1 MHPSS
6 ERRPRWRSIRTRL
19 FLVYSLILGLICLFI
34 TLYFPARLQAQAMRS
49 VAAKAESIGAMMA
62 YSLAPLLYFSDD
74 RAFDPVIRS
83 ARENPDLLYV
93 VIAAPDGGQL
103 GAWNLDQARLEGF
116 AAADGGFSASPDG
129 LAYRARATIN
139 RNGFEVGHVYFGL
152 SLEGVRREVSSSRWD
167 IAAVSLGVF
176 LIGTLAVLGVSVLIT
191 GPLNRVVETARRI
204 TAGDLSRRTS
214 VRSRDEVGQLAEA
227 FDGMV
232 DHLVSAQ
239 ADLSVLNQDLEARVA
254 ERTRE
259 LEHEVEERA
268 QAERLLLVSRE
279 RYALAARG
287 SNDGLWDWDLRTGE
301 VYYSPRWRSMLGF
314 GEAEVVGPPSVWLD
328 LVHPEDRPRLEAEM
342 GAHTAGLTAHFEH
355 EYRVRHAD
363 GSARWM
369 LARGLAVRDDDGR
382 ATRMSG
388 SQTDITERKRAEE
401 QLLHDALHDGLTGL
415 PNRVLFMDRLAQVFK
430 RALRRKDYDFAV
442 YFFDLDRFKFVND
455 SYGHEAGDELLR
467 AVAVRLQA
475 CLRPT
480 DTVARLGG
488 DEFAILADGLTSEE
502 GALEICRRVQQ
513 ALAPPLVTD
522 GREVFCTASVGIA
535 LGADRY
541 LKPEEILR
549 DADTAMYRAKG
560 SGRGRH
566 AVFQAGM
573 HLRVLHQFEME
584 TALRRALEASEFR
597 VHYQPIVEMTT
608 GAIRCVEALVR
619 WEHPER
625 GQIPP
630 SEFIPLAE
638 ESGLVVAMDRWVM
651 REACRQ
657 VRAWQVQFPSARGLC
672 ASVNLSSIHF
682 ARPEVLQDIRG
693 ALEDSGLE
701 GRYLKLELTE
711 RVLVENADSLEAVFQ
726 WLRKTGIQLV
736 IDDFG
741 TGYSSLSYLH
751 RFPVDVL
758 KVDRSFVEGIGGAER
773 RGEIARTVVSLAHT
787 LGLAVVAEGVETA
800 EQRSFLSALHCEYAQ
815 GYLFSPPLDAEA
827 LEGLLQRQTSAVPR
841 DAQGA

>member
-1 MHPSS
+1 M
-6 ERRPRWRSIRTRL
+6 
-19 FLVYSLILGLICLFI
+19 
-34 TLYFPARLQAQAMRS
+34 
-49 VAAKAESIGAMMA
+49 
-62 YSLAPLLYFSDD
+62 
-74 RAFDPVIRS
+74 IRS
-83 ARENPDLLYV
+83 ARQNPDLLYV
-93 VIAAPDGGQL
+93 VITAPDGNQL
-103 GAWNLDQARLEGF
+103 GAWSLDRARLEDF
-116 AAADGGFSASPDG
+116 SAADHGFSPSPDG
-129 LAYRARATIN
+129 LAYRARASIA
-139 RNGFEVGHVYFGL
+139 RNGFEVGRVYFGL
-152 SLEGVRREVSSSRWD
+152 SLAAMREDVSRSRRD

-176 LIGTLAVLGVSVLIT
+176 LFGILVVFGVSVLIT
-191 GPLNRVVETARRI
+191 GPLNRVVETARQI

-214 VRSRDEVGQLAEA
+214 VRSRDEVGQLAQA

-239 ADLSVLNQDLEARVA
+239 ADLSLLNQGLEERVA

-259 LEHEVEERA
+259 LEREVAVRA
-268 QAERLLLVSRE
+268 EAERRLLVSEE

-314 GEAEVVGPPSVWLD
+314 EEAEVVGPPSLWLD
-328 LVHPEDRPRLEAEM
+328 LVSAEDRSRLEAEL
-342 GAHTAGLTAHFEH
+342 GAHAAGLSAHFQH
-355 EYRVRHAD
+355 EYRVHHAG
-363 GSARWM
+363 GSPRWM
-369 LARGLAVRDDDGR
+369 LARGLAVRGEDGR

-388 SQTDITERKRAEE
+388 SQTDITDRKRAEE
-401 QLLHDALHDGLTGL
+401 QLVHDALHDALTGL
-415 PNRVLFMDRLAQVFK
+415 PNRVLFMDRLAQIFK

-467 AVAVRLQA
+467 AIAGRLLTS
-475 CLRPT
+475 LRPT

-502 GALEICRRVQQ
+502 GALEVCRRIQQ
-513 ALAPPLVTD
+513 ALALPVAAD

-535 LGADRY
+535 LGSDRY
-541 LKPEEILR
+541 RKPEEILR

-560 SGRGRH
+560 SGRGQH

-573 HLRVLHQFEME
+573 HLRVLHQLEME
-584 TALRRALEASEFR
+584 TALRRAIEASEFR
-597 VHYQPIVEMTT
+597 VHYQPIVEIAT

-638 ESGLVVAMDRWVM
+638 ETGLVVALDRWVM
-651 REACRQ
+651 KESCRQ
-657 VRAWQVQFPSARGLC
+657 VRAWQEQFPSARGLC
-672 ASVNLSSIHF
+672 ASVNLSSMHF
-682 ARPEVLQDIRG
+682 VRPEVLQDIRG

-711 RVLVENADSLEAVFQ
+711 RVFMENAESLEAVFQ

-758 KVDRSFVEGIGGAER
+758 KVDRSFVEGIGGPER
-773 RGEIARTVVSLAHT
+773 RWEIARAVISLAHT

-800 EQRSFLSALHCEYAQ
+800 EQRAFLSALHCEYAQ
-815 GYLFSPPLDAEA
+815 GYLFSRPLDAEGLA
-827 LEGLLQRQTSAVPR
+827 GLLQRQALAVPH

>member
-1 MHPSS
+1 MRAPP
-6 ERRPRWRSIRTRL
+6 ERRLFWRSIRTRL

-34 TLYFPARLQAQAMRS
+34 TLYFPARLEAQARRS
-49 VAAKAESIGAMMA
+49 VAAKAESIGGMMA

-74 RAFDPVIRS
+74 RALEPVIRS
-83 ARENPDLLYV
+83 ARQNPDLLYV
-93 VIAAPDGGQL
+93 VITAPDGGQL
-103 GAWNLDQARLEGF
+103 GAWSLDRARLEDF
-116 AAADGGFSASPDG
+116 AAADHGFSPSPDG
-129 LAYRARATIN
+129 LAYRARASIA
-139 RNGFEVGHVYFGL
+139 RNGFEVGRVYFGL
-152 SLEGVRREVSSSRWD
+152 SLAAMREDVSRSRRD

-176 LIGTLAVLGVSVLIT
+176 LFGILVVLGVSVLIT

-204 TAGDLSRRTS
+204 TAGDLSQRTS

-239 ADLSVLNQDLEARVA
+239 ADLSLLNQGLEERVA

-259 LEHEVEERA
+259 LEREVAVRA
-268 QAERLLLVSRE
+268 EAERRLVVSKE

-314 GEAEVVGPPSVWLD
+314 GEVEVAGPPSLWLD
-328 LVHPEDRPRLEAEM
+328 LVHPEDRPRLEAEL
-342 GAHTAGLTAHFEH
+342 GAHAAGLTAHFEH

-363 GSARWM
+363 GSSRWM
-369 LARGLAVRDDDGR
+369 LARGLAVRDAEGR

-401 QLLHDALHDGLTGL
+401 QLLHDALHDALTGL

-467 AVAVRLQA
+467 AVAGRLQA

-513 ALAPPLVTD
+513 ALALPLATG

-535 LGADRY
+535 LGSDRY
-541 LKPEEILR
+541 RKPDEILR
-549 DADTAMYRAKG
+549 DADTAMYRAKS
-560 SGRGRH
+560 SGRGLH

-573 HLRVLHQFEME
+573 HLRVVHQLEME

-597 VHYQPIVEMTT
+597 VHYQPIVEMAT
-608 GAIRCVEALVR
+608 GTVRCVEALVR

-638 ESGLVVAMDRWVM
+638 ETGLVVALDRWVM
-651 REACRQ
+651 RESCRQ
-657 VRAWQVQFPSARGLC
+657 VRAWQQQFPSARGLC
-672 ASVNLSSIHF
+672 ASVNLSSMHF
-682 ARPEVLQDIRG
+682 ARPEVLQDIRS

-701 GRYLKLELTE
+701 GRFLKLELTE
-711 RVLVENADSLEAVFQ
+711 RVLLENADSLEGVFQ
-726 WLRKTGIQLV
+726 WLRRTGIQLV

-758 KVDRSFVEGIGGAER
+758 KVDRSFVEGIGGPER
-773 RGEIARTVVSLAHT
+773 RWEIARAVVSLAHT

-827 LEGLLQRQTSAVPR
+827 LGVLLQRQALAVPR